1 MELAEGLTFLNN
13 KTKILLPLE
22 LERHGFTLLE
32 QNGAVTENAI
42 WVHQSACLA
51 IS

>member
-13 KTKILLPLE
+13 KTKILPPLE
-22 LERHGFTLLE
+22 LERHGFTVLE
-32 QNGAVTENAI
+32 QNGEVIENAI
-42 WVHQSACLA
+42 CVHQGACFA